1 MPWCSLPQKLL
12 LSRDRCDRISVHCSF
27 AVRLRPLSLEISP
40 SPVATWLL
48 DEALPT
54 EGTHVGSLHTVTLRE
69 TPKSIASE
77 IRWIGNH
84 QLAFGK
90 GRFFYLQGKLI
101 NNSSKRFIKAY
112 L

>member
-1 MPWCSLPQKLL
+1 MMPWCSLLQKLL
-12 LSRDRCDRISVHCSF
+12 LSCDRCEAMSVHYSF
-27 AVRLRPLSLEISP
+27 AVRQLTLEISP
-40 SPVATWLL
+40 SPVPVWLL
-48 DEALPT
+48 DEAFQT
-54 EGTHVGSLHTVTLRE
+54 QGEQVGSLHMVTFRE

-77 IRWIGNH
+77 IRWIGSH

-101 NNSSKRFIKAY
+101 NNSNNRFMKAY